1 MARTAD
7 QIRLQ
12 GLGLVGPAFS
22 GLNPYLAGIAG
33 ALSLA
38 ETGAESVLSA
48 TRLADSP
55 GAWLDLI
62 GQGAGVLRINGED
75 DDTYRARIGALP
87 LSPIPEAIR
96 RSVDAVLAGAG
107 FGTCLVLDRQNASY
121 FLADNDTAATEGMME
136 LALDGH
142 NILIGNREVYVICP
156 EVNDD
161 AVELAV
167 CQAAARGRAAGI
179 TVRVIFLDAFAP
191 ATGLPWDAA

>member
-48 TRLADSP
+48 TRLSDAP
-55 GAWLDLI
+55 GAWLELI
-62 GQGAGVLRINGED
+62 GKGAGVLKISGED

-107 FGTCLVLDRQNASY
+107 FGACLVLDRQNASY

-136 LALDGH
+136 LALDGR